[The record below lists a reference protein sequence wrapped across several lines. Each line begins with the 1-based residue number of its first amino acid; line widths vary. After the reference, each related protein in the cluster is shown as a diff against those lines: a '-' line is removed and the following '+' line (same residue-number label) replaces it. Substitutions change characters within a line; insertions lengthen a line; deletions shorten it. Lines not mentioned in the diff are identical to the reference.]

1 MARHELGGRPRSLRA
16 VSAAVDSAVTC
27 RSNAD
32 FCAKGVPIAEYFVV
46 RHLGSSATTGCGSAC
61 SVHGGRSVLAVS
73 VFGDWLRGQ
82 LRYGWTNAA
91 IATPVQFALDM

>member
-1 MARHELGGRPRSLRA
+1 MRPYHSRPPTRADHRTWPVPTQRQLR
-16 VSAAVDSAVTC
+16 
-27 RSNAD
+27 
-32 FCAKGVPIAEYFVV
+32 IAEYFVV

-61 SVHGGRSVLAVS
+61 SVRGGRSVLAVS

-82 LRYGWTNAA
+82 LRDGWTNAT